1 MNSLTTEAAQP
12 VPAATLFTSNSEQ
25 SGKAFRI
32 AAGVLVII
40 YICVQAFQDYVF
52 GAFGVPA
59 NAGEELL
66 QGVANLHLI
75 RSSLM
80 LISIFALIFMWWV
93 ICAQGLRRNSFLA
106 LIAFFGFFMFG
117 MFEVALRSVELFW
130 TQIQLPAEYLKATD
144 PLVRAAIIDKFATFQ
159 SIQGALYFPLMFGPF
174 LAYFAVFFLFPSSQR
189 IHWALKFTIAF
200 AAARTSLRLLGYA
213 GIHLV
218 NDTTYTKFYFAMV
231 LIEYLPRAYWL
242 FRVRDEQF

>member
-1 MNSLTTEAAQP
+1 MNSLNTETSRP
-12 VPAATLFTSNSEQ
+12 MSSNIFFSSNFTQN
-25 SGKAFRI
+25 GRTFRI
-32 AAGVLVII
+32 AAATLVII
-40 YICVQAFQDYVF
+40 YICVQAFQNYVF
-52 GAFGVPA
+52 GAFGTPA
-59 NAGEELL
+59 SAGEELL
-66 QGVANLHLI
+66 QGAANLHII

-144 PLVRAAIIDKFATFQ
+144 PLVRAAILDKFATFQ

-174 LAYFAVFFLFPSSQR
+174 LAYFAVYFLFPSSQR
-189 IHWALKFTIAF
+189 IHWALKFSVAF
-200 AAARTSLRLLGYA
+200 AAARTGLRLLGYA

-218 NDTTYTKFYFAMV
+218 SDATYAQYYFAMV

-242 FRVRDEQF
+242 FRVKDEQF

>member
-1 MNSLTTEAAQP
+1 MNSLNTETSQP
-12 VPAATLFTSNSEQ
+12 MSSDILFVSNLEKSRR
-25 SGKAFRI
+25 AFRI
-32 AAGVLVII
+32 TAGVLVII
-40 YICVQAFQDYVF
+40 YICVQAFQNYVF
-52 GAFGVPA
+52 GAFATPA

-66 QGVANLHLI
+66 QGAASLHVT

-80 LISIFALIFMWWV
+80 LISMFALIYMWWV

-130 TQIQLPAEYLKATD
+130 TQMQLPAEYLKATD
-144 PLVRAAIIDKFATFQ
+144 PLVRTAILDKFATFQ

-174 LAYFAVFFLFPSSQR
+174 LAYFAVLFLFPINQR
-189 IHWALKFTIAF
+189 IHWALKFTIVF
-200 AAARTSLRLLGYA
+200 AAIRTGLRLLGYA

-218 NDTTYTKFYFAMV
+218 SDATYDQYYFAMV
-231 LIEYLPRAYWL
+231 LVEYLPRAYWL
-242 FRVRDEQF
+242 FRVKDEQC